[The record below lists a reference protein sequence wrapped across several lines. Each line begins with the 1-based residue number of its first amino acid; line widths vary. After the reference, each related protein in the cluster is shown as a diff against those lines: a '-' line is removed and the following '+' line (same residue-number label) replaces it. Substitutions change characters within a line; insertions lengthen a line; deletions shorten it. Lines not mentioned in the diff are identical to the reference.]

1 MQEPPKW
8 VIEGFLMKYFAV
20 CLAITFAFCAEL
32 NAQDASAPATRAE
45 QIESEQAAKAQAV
58 SPDLPDLAEQRFVE
72 TEKNVRRVLQGS
84 KVRLQLGGL
93 PTPSGFALGPAVQ
106 WQNSQDT
113 ARVSSWAIG
122 SVKQFYSVG
131 TGLELPRLTSQ
142 RLDVTL
148 RAAHLDMPQLD
159 FYGQGPNSLKS
170 NRTDYRREDTWLDA
184 GVDWHALRHVKAH
197 CKAGQLWLNVG
208 PGISDSVTSTNLK
221 FGPDQA
227 PGIDVQTNYF
237 VGGCGVGFDFR
248 DHPDFPR
255 KGTALFLDYRRYL
268 AETLSINSFHQATG
282 SIEQYIP
289 FFNEKRVIALHAAA
303 NMSFNNH
310 NQVVP
315 FYMQTTLGGFND
327 LRGYRPLR
335 FYDDNAAWV
344 NAEYRWE
351 VSTGLDLAVF
361 GDAGEVFHRPS
372 QFSLSNI
379 QNDIGFGLRFNN
391 QRNLVFRID
400 TGFSRE
406 GFQVWV
412 EFNKIF

>member
-1 MQEPPKW
+1 
-8 VIEGFLMKYFAV
+8 MKYFAV
-20 CLAITFAFCAEL
+20 WLAMIFAFCAEL
-32 NAQDASAPATRAE
+32 NAQNASTPATRAE
-45 QIESEQAAKAQAV
+45 QIESEQAAKAQSV
-58 SPDLPDLAEQRFVE
+58 SPDLPDSVEQRFE
-72 TEKNVRRVLQGS
+72 HIENDARHVLQGS
-84 KVRLQLGGL
+84 RARLQVGGL
-93 PTPSGFALGPAVQ
+93 PMPSGFAVGPAVG

-113 ARVSSWAIG
+113 VRVNSWAVG
-122 SVKQFYSVG
+122 SIKQFYSVG
-131 TGLELPRLTSQ
+131 TGLEFPRVTSQ

-148 RAAHLDMPQLD
+148 RAAHLDLPQLD
-159 FYGQGPNSLKS
+159 FYGEGPKSLKS
-170 NRTDYRREDTWLDA
+170 NRTDYRREDTWLDG
-184 GVDWHALRHVKAH
+184 GVDWRALRHVNAH

-208 PGISDSVTSTNLK
+208 PGTSDSITSTNLK
-221 FGPDQA
+221 FGPAEA

-237 VGGCGVGFDFR
+237 VAGCGVEFDFR
-248 DHPDFPR
+248 DRPEFPR

-268 AETLSINSFHQATG
+268 AETLSINSFHQVTG
-282 SIEQYIP
+282 SFEQYVP

-303 NMSFNNH
+303 NMTFNNS

-315 FYMQTTLGGFND
+315 FYMQPTLGGFND

-335 FYDDNAAWV
+335 FYDDNAVVAS
-344 NAEYRWE
+344 AEYRWE

-372 QFSLSNI
+372 QFSLSRI
-379 QNDIGFGLRFNN
+379 QNDVGFGLRFNN

-412 EFNKIF
+412 AFNKLF

>member
-1 MQEPPKW
+1 
-8 VIEGFLMKYFAV
+8 MKHFAL
-20 CLAITFAFCAEL
+20 CLAITFAFGAEL
-32 NAQDASAPATRAE
+32 KAQDASAPATRAE
-45 QIESEQAAKAQAV
+45 QIEREQAAKAQAV
-58 SPDLPDLAEQRFVE
+58 SPDLPDPGEQRFVAV
-72 TEKNVRRVLQGS
+72 EKDVRRVLQGS
-84 KVRLQLGGL
+84 NTRLQLGGL

-106 WQNSQDT
+106 WQNSQDKV
-113 ARVSSWAIG
+113 RVNSWAIG

-131 TGLELPRLTSQ
+131 TSLELPRFTSQ

-184 GVDWHALRHVKAH
+184 GVDWRALRHVNTH

-208 PGISDSVTSTNLK
+208 SGISDSVTSTNLK
-221 FGPDQA
+221 FGPEQA
-227 PGIDVQTNYF
+227 PGIDVQTNFF
-237 VGGCGVGFDFR
+237 VAGCGVGFDFR
-248 DHPDFPR
+248 DRPEFPR

-268 AETLSINSFHQATG
+268 AEDLSINSFHQATG

-303 NMSFNNH
+303 NMTFNNH

-315 FYMQTTLGGFND
+315 FYMQPTLGGFND